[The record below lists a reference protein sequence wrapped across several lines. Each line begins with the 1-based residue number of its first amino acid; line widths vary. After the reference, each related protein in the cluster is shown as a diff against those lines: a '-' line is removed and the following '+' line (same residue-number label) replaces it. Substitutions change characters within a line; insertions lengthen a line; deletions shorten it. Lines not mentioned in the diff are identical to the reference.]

1 MSDVFTPA
9 RRPTTSEETI
19 KSRYQ
24 ENEFGDGYEQ
34 NIRLGLNDKYSEL
47 SLTWETM
54 NPSEGAALLTFF
66 RAHMEASF
74 EWRYMP
80 FQPVRKWRVVGDPNS
95 SAEKGLFKVQVT
107 LREVFI

>member
-1 MSDVFTPA
+1 MIDVFSPS
-9 RRPTTSEETI
+9 RRPTMSEETV

-47 SLTWETM
+47 SLTWEYLNETE
-54 NPSEGAALLTFF
+54 SAALLTFF
-66 RAHMEASF
+66 RAHMETSF

-80 FQPVRKWRVVGDPNS
+80 SQATKKWRVVGESRS
-95 SAEKGLFKVQVT
+95 SAEKGLYKVQAT
-107 LREVFI
+107 FREAVI